1 EFQALYITPGDSLIM
16 HLDVKAFD
24 ESINYSGTGAGKNN
38 LLMHYFLQGEKD
50 AKNMAAYPGVRPLS
64 FLAKLDSLKNDKQKA
79 FARYEQKNEVA
90 PAFGTIIPAL
100 IEAERVG
107 LKEMY
112 IAAKYRETNRTAAT
126 VGLPPE
132 LYVHRENFP
141 YNTPFFAHYFPFV
154 RVADAYFD
162 NLAFENHRT
171 QQAYDRTSFVHNYKK
186 LELLDSLMDN
196 GLLKNKLSRL
206 TARRYLNKASGAENV
221 RQLAALFRNVN
232 TNAGHINEMNKLA
245 NTALTLVPGR
255 ALPDVSLVNVENE
268 LKPLQGL
275 IERPSVLYFWSDKSS
290 RHKKLVHSVAA
301 QLKAA
306 YPEHDFI
313 GLNVDKNF
321 RAWQRALAKANYGK
335 EFQLENSEETIEKLM
350 LTTLNKALMVDENGT
365 ILHNNL
371 NIFDPNIEDTL
382 ARHTGR

>member
-1 EFQALYITPGDSLIM
+1 MNRILIAFILVCLASCGAKDRNTRRSTWFCGVIENPAVPYVVLKSGGVLLDTVRLNGNNFFNYKLNITAPTFLEFYNKEFQALYITPGDSLIM

-196 GLLKNKLSRL
+196 GLLK
-206 TARRYLNKASGAENV
+206 
-221 RQLAALFRNVN
+221 
-232 TNAGHINEMNKLA
+232 
-245 NTALTLVPGR
+245 
-255 ALPDVSLVNVENE
+255 
-268 LKPLQGL
+268 
-275 IERPSVLYFWSDKSS
+275 
-290 RHKKLVHSVAA
+290 
-301 QLKAA
+301 
-306 YPEHDFI
+306 
-313 GLNVDKNF
+313 
-321 RAWQRALAKANYGK
+321 
-335 EFQLENSEETIEKLM
+335 
-350 LTTLNKALMVDENGT
+350 
-365 ILHNNL
+365 
-371 NIFDPNIEDTL
+371 
-382 ARHTGR
+382 